1 MKQLRIWRRF
11 NSYEE
16 AWDYEIELFDNEQM
30 VARCGLENEA
40 YIHSVTTFPKFRG
53 KGYATTMLKTLIAL
67 YSGKRLTL
75 HVLKG
80 NLPALKLYDKLGFS
94 TCDEY
99 TEDILTKEI
108 IATETIA
115 IHSSQYFIY
124 NGQNKVCECV
134 SSEAC
139 DKYLHQEYEKL
150 VKKEYQTLEN
160 FDNIYT
166 DEDKWDEAYYRVEG
180 YYDDNYACTI
190 ITL

>member
-1 MKQLRIWRRF
+1 MKQLRIWRYF
-11 NSYEE
+11 NTYKE

-40 YIHSVTTFPKFRG
+40 YIHSVTTFPEFRG
-53 KGYATTMLKTLIAL
+53 KGYATIMLKTLIAL

-94 TCDEY
+94 TCSEY
-99 TEDILTKEI
+99 TDMFTKEI
-108 IATETIA
+108 IATETAA

-124 NGQNKVCECV
+124 NGKNKVCECV

-139 DKYLHQEYEKL
+139 DKYLHREYEKL
-150 VKKEYQTLEN
+150 MEKEYQILKN
-160 FDNIYT
+160 LDIYT
-166 DEDKWDEAYYRVEG
+166 EEEKWNEAYHRAEKY
-180 YYDDNYACTI
+180 YYDNCACSI

>member
-1 MKQLRIWRRF
+1 MKQLRIWRYF
-11 NSYEE
+11 NPYEE
-16 AWDYEIELFDNEQM
+16 ICDYKIELFDNEQK
-30 VARCGLENEA
+30 VAQCGLEDEA
-40 YIHSVTTFPKFRG
+40 YIHSVTTFPEFRG
-53 KGYATTMLKTLIAL
+53 KGYATIMLKTLIAL

-75 HVLKG
+75 HVLKN

-94 TCDEY
+94 TYGEY

-108 IATETIA
+108 IATETTT

-124 NGQNKVCECV
+124 NEQNKVCECI
-134 SSEAC
+134 SPEAC

-160 FDNIYT
+160 FDIYT
-166 DEDKWDEAYYRVEG
+166 EEEKWDEAYYRAAG
-180 YYDDNYACTI
+180 YYDDNCACSI

>member
-1 MKQLRIWRRF
+1 MKQLRIWRYF
-11 NSYEE
+11 NSYKE

-53 KGYATTMLKTLIAL
+53 KGYATIMLKTLIAL

-94 TCDEY
+94 TCGEY
-99 TEDILTKEI
+99 TKNIFTKEI
-108 IATETIA
+108 IATEKIA
-115 IHSSQYFIY
+115 IHSSQHFIY

-150 VKKEYQTLEN
+150 VKKEYQALEN
-160 FDNIYT
+160 FDIYT
-166 DEDKWDEAYYRVEG
+166 EEEKWDEAYYRAEG
-180 YYDDNYACTI
+180 YYYDNYACSI